1 MSTFGKNKTNS
12 TTQGQSSDSTKHDEH
27 PATSDRHSTISG
39 GQSAISGRH
48 PATSGRH
55 STTSGRHP
63 ATSGRHSTTSGGHS
77 ATSSGGDIR
86 QLPAEQSNEDIDQT
100 YEEVIPRESP
110 PDIPPESAAPAAL
123 SAETLSNVIVHS
135 SDSRANEGAI
145 GGANGGASGEERGV
159 RSEEPRR
166 SVGASGSAI
175 KAASSAEIDPE
186 NTLPKLPASSYMCPT
201 EAQPEIQEDE
211 WPAPPPPLSFASTNV
226 VKRKAP
232 PPPPPSFHASADV
245 LKQKGPA
252 PQPPPPSE
260 IPFTIVNESACRGR
274 DIQLPIKPIKKSPKS
289 PFSAR
294 RMRITKKNRP
304 SILPPKPSNDERTN
318 EQTDELTDEPDHM
331 PTVSEIEEFFDQ
343 SAITKV
349 YNFDQMTVP
358 WNFSDARYTL
368 NLNKHSPK

>member
-1 MSTFGKNKTNS
+1 MSTFGKNRTNS
-12 TTQGQSSDSTKHDEH
+12 TNQSPNHGDITATSGNIRQHPSTSFGDIKQH
-27 PATSDRHSTISG
+27 PATSSG
-39 GQSAISGRH
+39 VIRQD
-48 PATSGRH
+48 P
-55 STTSGRHP
+55 
-63 ATSGRHSTTSGGHS
+63 
-77 ATSSGGDIR
+77 ATSSGSDIR
-86 QLPAEQSNEDIDQT
+86 QHPAEQSDGDIDQT

-135 SDSRANEGAI
+135 SDSRANGGAI
-145 GGANGGASGEERGV
+145 GGASGGASGEERGV
-159 RSEEPRR
+159 RSEEPGR
-166 SVGASGSAI
+166 SGGASGSAL
-175 KAASSAEIDPE
+175 KAESSAEIDPE

-232 PPPPPSFHASADV
+232 PPPPPSFNASAD
-245 LKQKGPA
+245 A
-252 PQPPPPSE
+252 PQPPPPSD

-274 DIQLPIKPIKKSPKS
+274 DIQLPIKPMKKSPKS

-368 NLNKHSPK
+368 SLNKHSPK